1 MQLNEGK
8 IGKKYKVEEIQLAL
22 KTERRMEALGMT
34 CGTVITFMNKKR
46 HGAIIIKVRGTRF
59 ALGRSIAE
67 KIQVEEVQG
76 DEV

>member
-8 IGKKYKVEEIQLAL
+8 IGKKYEVEEIQLAL
-22 KTERRMEALGMT
+22 KIERRMEALGMT

-67 KIQVEEVQG
+67 KIQVKEVQEH
-76 DEV
+76 EV